1 MLKIPLKVTHAALWS
16 ILAFTPMVGLV
27 GCDDN
32 DGPVE
37 EMGEAVDDA
46 AEEIEDAVDK
56 D

>member
-1 MLKIPLKVTHAALWS
+1 MLKLRLTRQIALFTM
-16 ILAFTPMVGLV
+16 LALGSATGFVA
-27 GCDDN
+27 CDSD

-46 AEEIEDAVDK
+46 AEEIEDAVDQ